1 MFSLG
6 GSLLPSIV
14 ADALAVLMPSFPCFK
29 GAVMVPPI
37 IAAVIAAV
45 PSWRTAFR
53 VVAGISIAIMPMALP
68 IHVFVKQSKRA
79 EKRDAAAAAAA
90 AAAAGIDGS
99 EQGLRLSA
107 AQPQAGR
114 LKLTI
119 VSAPPPLVGSPSR
132 VHTVRLHCA
141 HTPRRSRVA

>member
-6 GSLLPSIV
+6 GSLLPSID

-79 EKRDAAAAAAA
+79 EKRDAAAAAA
-90 AAAAGIDGS
+90 GIDGS

-114 LKLTI
+114 LKRTI